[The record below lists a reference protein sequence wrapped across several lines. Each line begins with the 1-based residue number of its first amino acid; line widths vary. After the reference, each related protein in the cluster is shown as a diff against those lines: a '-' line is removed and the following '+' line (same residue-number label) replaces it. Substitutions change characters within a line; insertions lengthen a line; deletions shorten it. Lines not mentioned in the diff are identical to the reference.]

1 MKVKVGDYVIFVT
14 TNKPQL
20 GVISNIDPLRVQL
33 EPDEKLKRP
42 IVDIQADNI
51 QAVLGAKTI
60 SGTAFGIDVANRYVD
75 LVENGNFG
83 DLALYGY
90 GIKQHVKVL
99 KSAFSIV
106 YKCLNKKGVPTDG
119 LQEILFKAAP
129 LKGTMA
135 GLCKAKRIN
144 VQSRLIRTNAQLRIC
159 RWLLLTNWGIIF
171 GYHLNRT

>member
-20 GVISNIDPLRVQL
+20 GVISSIDPLRVQL

-90 GIKQHVKVL
+90 GIKQHL
-99 KSAFSIV
+99 LIV
-106 YKCLNKKGVPTDG
+106 ANILIGTGMSFGLRFHATHSHQNTKGNQFT
-119 LQEILFKAAP
+119 LFD
-129 LKGTMA
+129 
-135 GLCKAKRIN
+135 I
-144 VQSRLIRTNAQLRIC
+144 
-159 RWLLLTNWGIIF
+159 
-171 GYHLNRT
+171 